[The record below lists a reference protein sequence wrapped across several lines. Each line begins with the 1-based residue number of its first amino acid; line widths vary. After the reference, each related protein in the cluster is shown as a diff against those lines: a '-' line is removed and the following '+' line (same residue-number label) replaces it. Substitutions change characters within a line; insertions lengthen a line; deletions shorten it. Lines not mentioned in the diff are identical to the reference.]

1 MYIHTRRYNTTW
13 ILHFGSNV
21 TLSSSI
27 ATPNDSRYKWKIPPL
42 PSPPFIH
49 SFRFF
54 LSFLF
59 FFFLTNKG
67 MGPECTRGRSDFLS
81 LTTISTIF
89 KRHRVF
95 DPILIRFHYIEIS
108 FARDTIPDAR
118 LASGQLSWE
127 RSRYMCTDRCTSSWL
142 SNTESNMREN
152 SSFFEKKFSFHNDI
166 QAVEI

>member
-1 MYIHTRRYNTTW
+1 MKN
-13 ILHFGSNV
+13 
-21 TLSSSI
+21 SS
-27 ATPNDSRYKWKIPPL
+27 PPL
-42 PSPPFIH
+42 PSPPLLLFVH
-49 SFRFF
+49 FDSFY
-54 LSFLF
+54 LSF
-59 FFFLTNKG
+59 FFFLTNRGSNKGG

-127 RSRYMCTDRCTSSWL
+127 QSRYMCTDRCTSSWL